1 MGEKSRGAVSSE
13 EAQPGLGLAGSA
25 RAAGWCVSVVVVRI
39 AAEQPSSRA
48 PWRYVLS
55 AQTTPEAQ
63 FARASWF
70 TKLLAVGAI
79 CTTVAATGHYG
90 FGVAAADE
98 APAIPSPAPS
108 DAPPALGTPGRAYA
122 LGGAHVLGIPYD
134 EYIMRTGAD
143 WFPGLDR
150 QIVDYPAGQVQG
162 HTLERLFPGIGQ
174 LDALYPGLG
183 MDGPSVGE
191 SVDVGTP
198 NVIAAVREGGQGTAI
213 GLSEGAMVLNDVQA
227 KLAYDPAAPAPD
239 QLSFAMY
246 GDPVARHAFGE
257 SFLTQVFP
265 VGSVVP
271 SLDYRIPPPVE
282 SQYDTDL
289 FVSAYDSI
297 ADWPDRPDN
306 WISVANAIVGLATG
320 HTAVAFTDP
329 SMVPERNIRTTVN
342 SRGAKT
348 TTYMI
353 PEEHL
358 PLVMPLKYL
367 GVPKETLMQ
376 LDAVL
381 QPYVDAGYS
390 RNDDPATAPITVDPV
405 NGYDPAAVTAP
416 ATAAAFGGDADPVSQ
431 LLAGVEYMLSNGPL
445 G

>member
-1 MGEKSRGAVSSE
+1 VRRIIAVGTTLTTLGAV
-13 EAQPGLGLAGSA
+13 GLFGLS
-25 RAAGWCVSVVVVRI
+25 
-39 AAEQPSSRA
+39 
-48 PWRYVLS
+48 
-55 AQTTPEAQ
+55 
-63 FARASWF
+63 
-70 TKLLAVGAI
+70 
-79 CTTVAATGHYG
+79 
-90 FGVAAADE
+90 VAAADDTVPPPP
-98 APAIPSPAPS
+98 APADGAAP
-108 DAPPALGTPGRAYA
+108 LGTPGRAYA

-150 QIVDYPAGQVQG
+150 EIVDYPAGQVQG
-162 HTLERLFPGIGQ
+162 HTLERLMPGIGAFG
-174 LDALYPGLG
+174 DRFVPGLG
-183 MDGPSVGE
+183 LDGPSVGE
-191 SVDVGTP
+191 SVDIGTP
-198 NVIAAVREGGQGTAI
+198 NVIEAIRRGGPGTAI

-227 KLAYDPAAPAPD
+227 KLAYDPAAPPPHE
-239 QLSFAMY
+239 LSFAMY

-257 SFLTQVFP
+257 SFLTQMFP
-265 VGSVVP
+265 VGAVVP

-282 SQYDTDL
+282 SQYDTYQ
-289 FVSAYDSI
+289 FISAYDSI
-297 ADWPDRPDN
+297 ADWPDRSDN

-329 SMVPERNIRTTVN
+329 SMVPPQNIRTTVN

-367 GVPKETLMQ
+367 GWPKETLIK

-416 ATAAAFGGDADPVSQ
+416 ATQAAFGGGSDPVSQ
-431 LLAGVEYMLSNGPL
+431 LLAGVQYVLDNQGQP
-445 G
+445 